1 MMNKFFIVTTV
12 PISLNFFKG
21 NLSFLSSYFEIC
33 AISSDKDNLEEI
45 GVRENVRTKCIPM
58 HREISLFSDLIC
70 LLKFI
75 VFFYKEK
82 PKIVHGNTPKGSM
95 LSMIASWLTRVPVRI
110 YMCHGLRYQGSKGKM
125 RKLLMFMEK
134 ISCSCATEV
143 ICVSQGVKKKLI
155 EDKICSENKAVVIG
169 FGSASG
175 VDLEYFSNTL
185 DVKKKD
191 VRKDLKIPENAFIY
205 IFVGRIVADK
215 GINELVQAFSQLSNE
230 KLDVH
235 LILVGAEE
243 KKLNP
248 ILNSTLEE
256 IKNNSRIH
264 AVGKQKDIR
273 PYLLAADTMTFPS
286 YREGFG
292 MVLIEAAAMN
302 VPAIS
307 SDITGCN
314 EIIQDGVNGKLIP
327 SKDVDSL
334 YNVMK
339 WFYEHKD
346 AEVKQMK
353 SKAREL
359 VENRF
364 ERKKVWNLLLAE
376 YQRLENK

>member
-1 MMNKFFIVTTV
+1 M
-12 PISLNFFKG
+12 
-21 NLSFLSSYFEIC
+21 
-33 AISSDKDNLEEI
+33 
-45 GVRENVRTKCIPM
+45 
-58 HREISLFSDLIC
+58 
-70 LLKFI
+70 
-75 VFFYKEK
+75 
-82 PKIVHGNTPKGSM
+82 
-95 LSMIASWLTRVPVRI
+95 
-110 YMCHGLRYQGSKGKM
+110 
-125 RKLLMFMEK
+125 
-134 ISCSCATEV
+134 
-143 ICVSQGVKKKLI
+143 
-155 EDKICSENKAVVIG
+155 
-169 FGSASG
+169 
-175 VDLEYFSNTL
+175 
-185 DVKKKD
+185 
-191 VRKDLKIPENAFIY
+191 
-205 IFVGRIVADK
+205 
-215 GINELVQAFSQLSNE
+215 
-230 KLDVH
+230 
-235 LILVGAEE
+235 
-243 KKLNP
+243 
-248 ILNSTLEE
+248 
-256 IKNNSRIH
+256 
-264 AVGKQKDIR
+264 GKQKDIR

>member
-1 MMNKFFIVTTV
+1 M
-12 PISLNFFKG
+12 
-21 NLSFLSSYFEIC
+21 SSYFEIC